1 MPVRKRILVV
11 DDDRHVQSVVAAA
24 LRGYVVEAAYSGDEA
39 LARVGADVAYD
50 LVITDYLM
58 PDMLGDE
65 VVGRLRERRPDVRV
79 LVLTGHH
86 DSFEAERPEWWVGVP
101 HLAKPFT
108 VGAIRAA
115 VAALIGE
122 P

>member
-1 MPVRKRILVV
+1 MALRKRILVV
-11 DDDRHVQSVVAAA
+11 DDDRHVQSIVAAA
-24 LRGYVVEAAYSGDEA
+24 LRGYTVESAFSGDEA
-39 LARVGADVAYD
+39 LARVGADVGYD

-65 VVGRLRERRPDVRV
+65 LIGRLRERRPDVRV

-86 DSFEAERPEWWVGVP
+86 ESFEAERPEWWTGVP

-108 VGAIRAA
+108 VDAIRSA
-115 VAALIGE
+115 VADIIGQ